1 MPSHKSKGKQ
11 TVPTS
16 CTSATPSHTPVLQG
30 QHSDSKVHGRKNVQR
45 LPWTVD
51 NSPIMLS
58 DALDSPS
65 SSDAKSFD
73 EDDMYGSDSGVET
86 ISLKRPFQALNVAN
100 ESPVCT
106 YYLRLSLVSHM

>member
-11 TVPTS
+11 TVSTS

-73 EDDMYGSDSGVET
+73 EDDMYGSDSSVET

-106 YYLRLSLVSHM
+106 Y

>member
-11 TVPTS
+11 TVSTS

-30 QHSDSKVHGRKNVQR
+30 QHSDSKVHGQKNVQR

-58 DALDSPS
+58 DSLDSPS

-86 ISLKRPFQALNVAN
+86 ISLKHSFQVSSMAN
-100 ESPVCT
+100 ESLVYT
-106 YYLRLSLVSHM
+106 Y